1 MSKHLIMDK
10 NALSRTFTRLANEV
24 LERVGE
30 IDDVVLLGVKR
41 GGEIVAKRLQNRLE
55 EIEGKSLPCAGL
67 DITMQRDDLVSEFFV
82 PEYSGNEIGFDVA
95 GKTVILCDD
104 VLYTGRSVR
113 AAIETIFSLGRPKKI
128 LLLEIIDRGGRQL
141 PIRADFVGK
150 NVPTSK
156 TERIEMRFEEL
167 GAKQDEVLIV
177 KNSSNCHSERSEESG
192 R

>member
-41 GGEIVAKRLQNRLE
+41 GGEIVARRLKNRLE
-55 EIEGKSLPCAGL
+55 GIEGKSLPCAGL

-156 TERIEMRFEEL
+156 TERIEMRFEGL

-177 KNSSNCHSERSEESG
+177 KG
-192 R
+192 

>member
-1 MSKHLIMDK
+1 MTEHLIMDK

-24 LERVGE
+24 LERVNE
-30 IDDVVLLGVKR
+30 LDDVVLLGIKR
-41 GGEIVAKRLQNRLE
+41 GGEIVARRLKKRLE

-67 DITMQRDDLVSEFFV
+67 DITLQRDDLVSEFFL
-82 PEYSGNEIGFDVA
+82 PEYSGNEIDFDIG
-95 GKTVILCDD
+95 GKTVVLCDD

-113 AAIETIFSLGRPKKI
+113 AAIETIFSFGRPKRI

-156 TERIEMRFEEL
+156 SERIDMRFEEL
-167 GAKQDEVLIV
+167 GAEQDGVLIV
-177 KNSSNCHSERSEESG
+177 KSSPYRHFEQ
-192 R
+192 